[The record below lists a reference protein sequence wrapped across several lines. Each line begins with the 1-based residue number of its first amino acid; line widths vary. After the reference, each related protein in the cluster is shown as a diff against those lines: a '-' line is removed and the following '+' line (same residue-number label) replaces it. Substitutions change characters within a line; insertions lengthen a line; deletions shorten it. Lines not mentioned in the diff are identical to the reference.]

1 MSYCLNPDCQKPQNP
16 DGAKFCLDCGSKLL
30 LKERYRAIRLIGQG
44 GFGRT
49 FLAIDEDKP
58 SKPCCVIKQFFPK
71 AQGTNSV
78 SKAAKLFE
86 QEAVRLDE
94 LGKYPQIPELLAHFT
109 QDNRQ
114 YLVQEFIDGENLAQI
129 LKKEG
134 SFREHQIWQVLN
146 SLLPVLDF
154 IHSRNVIHRDIKPAN
169 IIRANDGQLVLVDF
183 GAAKYVT
190 GTSLLKTGTTI
201 GTPEYI
207 APEQAKGKGV
217 FASDLYSLGVT
228 CIHLLTEISPF
239 DLFDTAEDTWVWR
252 QYLVDNP
259 VSDELACIIDKLI
272 ISATKKRYQSAL
284 EVLKECNPNYTPL
297 TIPTVS
303 KIPNTNQISISL
315 TSPQSLIAS
324 TTITIS
330 PTSNTLI
337 YTWKEVHTLVGHLSP
352 VSTVAISPNGKIIAS
367 GGFDNTI
374 KLWNL
379 QTGELICSI
388 MGHSKPVLEVAFN
401 PDGKLLVSGS
411 VANSIKLW
419 DLSTQSLI
427 RAFTGHSESVVS
439 LSVDISPDGQM
450 IASGSDDQKVKI
462 WQLSDGKLLQTFKDS
477 RGFNAVAFSPDGK
490 IIAGGS
496 SDNSVKL
503 WDLASGALVNNF
515 TGHTRDVNAIA
526 FSPNGKILASASS
539 DNTIKIWHLSSGKLI
554 RTIYGHSDWVRA
566 VAFYPC
572 EPILI
577 SASEDRTIKLW
588 QVNTGEL
595 LHTLQGH
602 SKDVNAISVSKNGET
617 IVSGSSDKTIKIWR
631 LS

>member
-1 MSYCLNPDCQKPQNP
+1 MSYCLNPDCQKRQNP

-30 LKERYRAIRLIGQG
+30 LKERYRTIRQIGQG

-94 LGKYPQIPELLAHFT
+94 LGKHPQIPDLLAHFT
-109 QDNRQ
+109 QDKRQ

-129 LKKEG
+129 LKREG
-134 SFREHQIWQVLN
+134 SFREHQIWQLLN

-154 IHSRNVIHRDIKPAN
+154 IHSHNVIHRDIKPAN
-169 IIRANDGQLVLVDF
+169 IIRAINGQLVLVDF

-190 GTSLLKTGTTI
+190 GSALLKTGTTI

-207 APEQAKGKGV
+207 APEQAKGRGV

-228 CIHLLTEISPF
+228 CIHLLTQVSPF
-239 DLFDTAEDTWVWR
+239 DLFDTSEDRWVWR
-252 QYLVDNP
+252 QCLVDNP

-272 ISATKKRYQSAL
+272 IGATKKRYQSAL
-284 EVLKECNPNYTPL
+284 EVLKECNPNYAPL
-297 TIPTVS
+297 PIVPVS
-303 KIPNTNQISISL
+303 KISNTNQSL
-315 TSPQSLIAS
+315 TNVNSSQSIITS
-324 TTITIS
+324 TTVTIS
-330 PTSNTLI
+330 ATSDTLI
-337 YTWKEVHTLVGHLSP
+337 YTWKDVYSLTGHLSS

-388 MGHSKPVLEVAFN
+388 MSHSKPVLAVAFN

-462 WQLSDGKLLQTFKDS
+462 WQLSDGKLLHTFKDS
-477 RGFNAVAFSPDGK
+477 RGFNAVTFSPDGK
-490 IIAGGS
+490 MIAVGS

-503 WDLASGALVNNF
+503 WNLVSGELVNNF

-526 FSPNGKILASASS
+526 FSPNGKILASGSS
-539 DNTIKIWHLSSGKLI
+539 DHTIKIWHLSSGKLI
-554 RTIYGHSDWVRA
+554 RTIYGHSDWVRT
-566 VAFYPC
+566 VAFNPC

-577 SASEDRTIKLW
+577 SGSEDKTIKLW

-602 SKDVNAISVSKNGET
+602 SKDVNAVDISKDGKT

-631 LS
+631 FA